1 MPQLSKTRA
10 KKVHAQTVEGR
21 RAVLESLRAGR
32 EITRLLMAD
41 AIELGPQLSEVVV
54 LAGGREIPVDAVS
67 QNELDRISH
76 TGKHQGVIAIVSD
89 PRYSSIEEMM
99 LLADERGEPPLIVAL
114 DGVQDPHN
122 FGAVARTANAAGAH
136 GVVIPERRAAG
147 VSPGALR
154 ASAGALEH
162 VLVARE
168 PSFARAVKY
177 LGQLG
182 LRRYGLDAS
191 GQTAI
196 YNVDLT
202 GPVALIVGSEGRG
215 MTEQVA
221 KECDELISIPMRG
234 EIASLNASV
243 SAAIVLYEAVR
254 QRSGAAR

>member
-1 MPQLSKTRA
+1 M
-10 KKVHAQTVEGR
+10 
-21 RAVLESLRAGR
+21 LESLRAGR
-32 EITRLLMAD
+32 LITRLLMAD

-67 QNELDRISH
+67 QTELDRISH
-76 TGKHQGVIAIVSD
+76 TGKHQGVIAIVAD
-89 PRYSSIEEMM
+89 PRYSSIEEIM
-99 LLADERGEPPLIVAL
+99 LFADERGEPPLIVAL

-182 LRRYGLDAS
+182 LWRYGLDAS

-196 YNVDLT
+196 YDIDLT

-221 KECDELISIPMRG
+221 KECDELISIPMQG

>member
-1 MPQLSKTRA
+1 M
-10 KKVHAQTVEGR
+10 
-21 RAVLESLRAGR
+21 LEALRAGR

-54 LAGGREIPVDAVS
+54 LATGREVPVEAVS
-67 QNELDRISH
+67 RNELDRVSH
-76 TGKHQGVIAIVSD
+76 TGKHQGVIAIVAD
-89 PRYSSIEEMM
+89 PRYSCIEEMM

-147 VSPGALR
+147 VSPGAVR

-168 PSFARAVKY
+168 PVFARAVKY

-182 LRRYGLDAS
+182 LKRFGLDAT

-196 YNVDLT
+196 HAADLT
-202 GPVALIVGSEGRG
+202 GPVAIVVGSEGRG
-215 MTEQVA
+215 MTKQVLD
-221 KECDELISIPMRG
+221 ECDELISIPMKG

-254 QRSGAAR
+254 QRAGASG